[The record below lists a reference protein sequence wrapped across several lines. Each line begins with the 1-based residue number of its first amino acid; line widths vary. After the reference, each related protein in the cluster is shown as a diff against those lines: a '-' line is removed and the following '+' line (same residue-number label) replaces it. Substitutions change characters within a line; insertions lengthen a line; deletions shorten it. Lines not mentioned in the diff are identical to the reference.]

1 VTDDI
6 IARVAK
12 ALDAYRGREETRES
26 KDSNPM
32 VWVGNVPV
40 RVEGEK
46 PMTRRDVV
54 SKSDMIR
61 KAVAAG
67 ARRDPQ
73 YYALADQLVRNSFMS
88 ESASR
93 YPGGVAAGLGNAID
107 VYQSYARE
115 GGTMNFTQW
124 LDWYSSGAPEAEDSQ
139 GRGGRSFGRGGY
151 SGPTTTTSVT
161 LTDEMTAEAL
171 LDKFSRDLLG
181 RGLTKRETEKYLKEF
196 RKGEQAAPQVT
207 TSVPGRGT
215 MSQVTETAAS
225 KEEMLRQ
232 IVSRNP
238 DYEKFQINTTIMDM
252 LMEDIEEGKR
262 VIYG

>member
-1 VTDDI
+1 
-6 IARVAK
+6 
-12 ALDAYRGREETRES
+12 
-26 KDSNPM
+26 
-32 VWVGNVPV
+32 
-40 RVEGEK
+40 
-46 PMTRRDVV
+46 
-54 SKSDMIR
+54 
-61 KAVAAG
+61 
-67 ARRDPQ
+67 
-73 YYALADQLVRNSFMS
+73 
-88 ESASR
+88 
-93 YPGGVAAGLGNAID
+93 
-107 VYQSYARE
+107 
-115 GGTMNFTQW
+115 
-124 LDWYSSGAPEAEDSQ
+124 
-139 GRGGRSFGRGGY
+139 
-151 SGPTTTTSVT
+151 VT

-207 TSVPGRGT
+207 TSTPGRGT